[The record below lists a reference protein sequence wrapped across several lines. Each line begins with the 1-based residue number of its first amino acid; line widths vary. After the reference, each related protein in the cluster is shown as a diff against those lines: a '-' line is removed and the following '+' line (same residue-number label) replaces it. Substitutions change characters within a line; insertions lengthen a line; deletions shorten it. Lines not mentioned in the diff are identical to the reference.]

1 MYQVTNG
8 QVVYRMVPAENVE
21 FYHSDLCKSKS
32 CEQRPF
38 PTDEINE
45 EKIKMLHGEALHGVL
60 FPVTKNT
67 QEMARSLILSEN
79 LFDFSLGGYLFAL
92 YLASTL

>member
-1 MYQVTNG
+1 MTNG

-32 CEQRPF
+32 CEQWPF
-38 PTDEINE
+38 PTDETNE
-45 EKIKMLHGEALHGVL
+45 EKIKMLHGKALHCVL

-67 QEMARSLILSEN
+67 QEMARSLTLNQN
-79 LFDFSLGGYLFAL
+79 LFDFSLRAYLFSFD
-92 YLASTL
+92 LASSL